1 MKVNIDDIK
10 VSSRLRKIDRDKVDD
25 LITSI
30 KEIGLL
36 HPIIIDNNNNLLA
49 GWHRLEA
56 HKVIGYKYIE
66 CKKVNLSEQKKLLV
80 EIDDN
85 LTHNDLSI
93 IEKSEHIALKESIL
107 E

>member
-1 MKVNIDDIK
+1 MKVHIDDIK

-36 HPIIIDNNNNLLA
+36 HPIIIDNNNNNLLA

-66 CKKVNLSEQKKLLV
+66 CKKVNLLAQKNKLV
-80 EIDDN
+80 EIDEN
-85 LTHNDLSI
+85 LTQNNLSI
-93 IEKSEHIALKESIL
+93 IR
-107 E
+107 